1 MTEDA
6 RFEDGVDAPL
16 RLRAE
21 GAEDL
26 TVISALLQD
35 AVGQSG
41 DIAWMPRRRRLAM
54 LVNRFRWEDA
64 PRAELQGRPVERV
77 RAMLVIDGALRVR
90 ASGIDP
96 RARDLVLSL
105 LALGFEPGEDGAGIL
120 RLMLAGDG
128 EIAVDVEAVEVSLR
142 DVTRPYA
149 APSGRRPAHPDE

>member
-1 MTEDA
+1 MSEDA
-6 RFEDGVDAPL
+6 RFEDGAEAPL

-35 AVGQSG
+35 AVGQGG

-64 PRAELQGRPVERV
+64 PRAERQGRPVERV

-90 ASGIDP
+90 AGGIDP

-105 LALGFEPGEDGAGIL
+105 LALGFEPGEDGAGTL
-120 RLMLAGDG
+120 RLILAGDG
-128 EIAVDVEAVEVSLR
+128 EIAIDVEAIDVSLK

-149 APSGRRPAHPDE
+149 APSGRRPSHPDE